1 MHNKNFNAPLFLALQ
16 EFISNNGGKPHLI
29 CSEKGIS
36 NPALNQYVRNGV
48 IVLNVSYQACQL
60 NVSDDGINFS
70 GRFAG
75 AKQDNFFPWE
85 DVLSIGDANGVIQ
98 DGWAFS
104 TDHAY
109 DLRPLEE
116 EPATPVVVRPKF
128 GVVQGGK
135 D

>member
-16 EFISNNGGKPHLI
+16 EFISNNGGKPHLV

-48 IVLNVSYQACQL
+48 IVLNVAYAAAQL
-60 NVSDDGINFS
+60 HVSDDGIQFS
-70 GRFAG
+70 GRFGG

-85 DVLSIGDANGVIQ
+85 DIIALADGNGVIQ
-98 DGWAFS
+98 ENWLFT

-109 DLRPLEE
+109 DLRPQGD
-116 EPATPVVVRPKF
+116 EPVTPNVVRPKF